1 MSQASR
7 KMELTLTSM
16 ETFGA
21 ESQGLF
27 GGMLSLRAHLVPKWS
42 CIDVNKIMWLED
54 HQSSGKSNSI
64 SVIYLNCWKKMV
76 KRIKH
81 LDA

>member
-1 MSQASR
+1 MPLKFLSQASR

-54 HQSSGKSNSI
+54 HQDSEVDG
-64 SVIYLNCWKKMV
+64 CE
-76 KRIKH
+76 KRFQGH
-81 LDA
+81 ALGACQR